1 MITNTP
7 IAALNAAGISYET
20 MQTYVMIMVALV
32 IVITK
37 QLYTNIYLF

>member
-20 MQTYVMIMVALV
+20 MQTYVMIT
-32 IVITK
+32 I
-37 QLYTNIYLF
+37 IY